1 MFSSLTGLL
10 MTGLGTAAAVLAGLW
25 GRHRYRVLK
34 EDRDRI
40 RATQDAID
48 QAAQRLEAARKTP
61 VRPIDARRRT
71 DFEQR
76 P

>member
-1 MFSSLTGLL
+1 
-10 MTGLGTAAAVLAGLW
+10 MTGLGAAAAVLAGLW
-25 GRHRYRVLK
+25 GRNRYRVLK

-40 RATQDAID
+40 RATHIAIE
-48 QAAQRLEAARKTP
+48 QAAQRMEAARKAP
-61 VRPIDARRRT
+61 VRPIDLKRRT